1 MFDLHGKVVIVTG
14 GNGGIGLGIAR
25 GLALAGADIAVAG
38 RNEDKTTAAVAELQA
53 LGVRALGLRT
63 DVVDDVQVQK
73 MVADTVSGLGG
84 VDILVANAGMNA
96 RKSPESYS
104 LGEWH
109 KIGSWLY
116 YVLVAI
122 AIAGVGF
129 LAQFWTE
136 ATGEASIVNSYA
148 VTAFIVTGF
157 VAGIVYWLFSGRYAA
172 GPDGQQASAPDVIA
186 PPKAASSS
194 DESSARV
201 ATWRTAK

>member
-1 MFDLHGKVVIVTG
+1 MISGMLRVI
-14 GNGGIGLGIAR
+14 IGFVFAC
-25 GLALAGADIAVAG
+25 LAAGFTMVLFVYTPLELATELIGERLSEAALLSLAAGTHSAVFAAPFALIGAG
-38 RNEDKTTAAVAELQA
+38 F
-53 LGVRALGLRT
+53 
-63 DVVDDVQVQK
+63 
-73 MVADTVSGLGG
+73 
-84 VDILVANAGMNA
+84 
-96 RKSPESYS
+96 
-104 LGEWH
+104 GEWQR
-109 KIGSWLY
+109 IGSWLY

-172 GPDGQQASAPDVIA
+172 GPDGQRTSTPDVIA
-186 PPKAASSS
+186 PPKAASSP

>member
-1 MFDLHGKVVIVTG
+1 MISGMLRVI
-14 GNGGIGLGIAR
+14 IGFVFAC
-25 GLALAGADIAVAG
+25 LAAGSTMVLFVYTPLELATELIGERLSEAALLSLAAGTHSAVFAAPFALIGAG
-38 RNEDKTTAAVAELQA
+38 F
-53 LGVRALGLRT
+53 
-63 DVVDDVQVQK
+63 
-73 MVADTVSGLGG
+73 
-84 VDILVANAGMNA
+84 
-96 RKSPESYS
+96 
-104 LGEWH
+104 GEWQR
-109 KIGSWLY
+109 IGSWLY
-116 YVLVAI
+116 YVLVGI

-186 PPKAASSS
+186 PKAASSP

>member
-1 MFDLHGKVVIVTG
+1 MISGMLRVI
-14 GNGGIGLGIAR
+14 IGFVFAC
-25 GLALAGADIAVAG
+25 LAAGFTMVLFVYTPLELATELIGERLSEAALLSLAAGTHSAVFAAPFALIGAG
-38 RNEDKTTAAVAELQA
+38 F
-53 LGVRALGLRT
+53 
-63 DVVDDVQVQK
+63 
-73 MVADTVSGLGG
+73 
-84 VDILVANAGMNA
+84 
-96 RKSPESYS
+96 
-104 LGEWH
+104 GEWQR
-109 KIGSWLY
+109 IGSWLY
-116 YVLVAI
+116 YVLVGI

-172 GPDGQQASAPDVIA
+172 RPDGQQASTPDVIA